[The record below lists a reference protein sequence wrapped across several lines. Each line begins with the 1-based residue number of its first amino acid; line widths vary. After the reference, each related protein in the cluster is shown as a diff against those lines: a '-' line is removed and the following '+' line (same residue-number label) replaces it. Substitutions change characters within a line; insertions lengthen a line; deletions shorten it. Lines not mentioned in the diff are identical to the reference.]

1 MKTPMKPSAHS
12 IGVSNEMFPRQS
24 VASQLKIFTPVG
36 TAMIIEL
43 IMKKSRGRSAGRPR
57 TCGAPR
63 REARERD
70 PDRRDRDRLV
80 AEDRL
85 AREDRDD
92 LRDDPHRGQDHD
104 VDLGVPEEPEDVL
117 VEDRAAAVRRVEE
130 VRAGVA
136 VEQHHRQP
144 GRERRQHEHEQPGVG
159 EDRPDEERHPHPGH
173 AGRAHVVDRDDEVDR
188 AGERRDRED
197 VQARGST
204 GPGRGPARAASR
216 ASRTTS
222 SRPAP
227 APPFAKKLR

>member
-1 MKTPMKPSAHS
+1 MNPSAHS

-36 TAMIIEL
+36 TAITIEL
-43 IMKKSRGRSAGRPR
+43 IMKKSRAPVGRPTANMWWPQTR
-57 TCGAPR
+57 KP
-63 REARERD
+63 RERD
-70 PDRRDRDRLV
+70 RDRRDRDRLV

-117 VEDRAAAVRRVEE
+117 VEDRAAAVGRVEE

-144 GRERRQHEHEQPGVG
+144 GRERRQREHSS
-159 EDRPDEERHPHPGH
+159 
-173 AGRAHVVDRDDEVDR
+173 
-188 AGERRDRED
+188 
-197 VQARGST
+197 QA
-204 GPGRGPARAASR
+204 
-216 ASRTTS
+216 
-222 SRPAP
+222 
-227 APPFAKKLR
+227 